1 MKLSSFFITLLVLVA
16 LLAGCK
22 GSDGIKING
31 ERPKKQSQSLA
42 VAPLES
48 RIVLSAKIDLQ
59 KIREPIKLSSAPDA
73 WLRIGPKAIS
83 FSKIHTQG
91 NILRANLSIVANMEA
106 VLGKRPKPLPPSSLT
121 EVGVQVAQGN
131 KSVLRLPIIL
141 EYVSLKRELKK
152 VLKIG
157 QKWAPIQG
165 KPNYYWTV
173 KDVEI
178 YPSRE
183 NLVVGIDFI
192 ADSPRVNGSV
202 TAYMIGKPVIDNEQR
217 IVRVK
222 NPDFIVERIDGM
234 SSKIFLW
241 FGQDQIRK
249 ELVSALSSYP
259 FGDIADRRINE
270 VNRKLNR
277 DFGNGVKSQGTLNY
291 KKVDKV
297 VMLENGIYLGT
308 ILEGKLEITFGM

>member
-1 MKLSSFFITLLVLVA
+1 MKLPSFFFIILMVA

-22 GSDGIKING
+22 GSNGIKING
-31 ERPKKQSQSLA
+31 DRPKKEAQSLS

-48 RIVLSAKIDLQ
+48 HIVLSAKIDLH
-59 KIREPIKLSSAPDA
+59 KIREPIKLPSDA
-73 WLRIGPKAIS
+73 EVWLRVGPKAIN
-83 FSKIHTQG
+83 FSEIHAQG
-91 NILRANLSIVANMEA
+91 NILRANLAVVANVEA
-106 VLGKRPKPLPPSSLT
+106 VLGKRPKPFPSSFLT
-121 EVGVQVAQGN
+121 GVGVQVAQEN
-131 KSVLRLPIIL
+131 KSVLRLPIVL
-141 EYVSLKRELKK
+141 EYVSLERKLKK
-152 VLKIG
+152 FLNIH
-157 QKWAPIQG
+157 QKWAPIQD

-173 KDVEI
+173 KGVEI

-192 ADSPRVNGSV
+192 ADSPILNGHV

-241 FGQDQIRK
+241 FGQDQIR
-249 ELVSALSSYP
+249 EALVSKLSSYS
-259 FGDIADRRINE
+259 FGNIADKLINE
-270 VNRKLNR
+270 VNGKL
-277 DFGNGVKSQGTLNY
+277 DKDLGNGVKIQGTLNY
-291 KKVDKV
+291 EKVDKV

-308 ILEGKLEITFGM
+308 ILEGKLEMTFGM